1 MPQNGQFECFQS
13 AAQIL
18 GKHGQVIR
26 RALPLDPQ
34 DEAPLL
40 AAEMDVL
47 GHDRVYEESLRAVAA
62 LLGQA

>member
-1 MPQNGQFECFQS
+1 
-13 AAQIL
+13 
-18 GKHGQVIR
+18 VIR

-34 DEAPLL
+34 DEVPLL